1 MNIRIEN
8 LKNIGIYT
16 ITFINNGMQ
25 IELLGRSEKLAVPS
39 RKGSTWFNRLNVVR
53 KSLLQIDL

>member
-8 LKNIGIYT
+8 LKNIGINT
-16 ITFINNGMQ
+16 ITFINGMQ

-39 RKGSTWFNRLNVVR
+39 GKEYTWFNRLNVVR